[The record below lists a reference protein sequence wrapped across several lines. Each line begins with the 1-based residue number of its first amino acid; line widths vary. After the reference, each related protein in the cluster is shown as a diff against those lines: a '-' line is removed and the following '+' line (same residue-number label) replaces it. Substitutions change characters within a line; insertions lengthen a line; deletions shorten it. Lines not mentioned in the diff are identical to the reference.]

1 MYLSSTTT
9 KLWQDKSVLRDIYHI
24 RKIFFLEQ
32 DIQFKMAHCDAYFS
46 LRKKISFVTM
56 RRMQKVIEC
65 DYLLT
70 YTPERTVFFR
80 SIKEVLNIKEG

>member
-1 MYLSSTTT
+1 MRT
-9 KLWQDKSVLRDIYHI
+9 
-24 RKIFFLEQ
+24 FPC
-32 DIQFKMAHCDAYFS
+32 A
-46 LRKKISFVTM
+46 KKISFATM
-56 RRMQKVIEC
+56 RHMQKVIEC